1 VYRRSEGNPLFIV
14 AALEHMAKRS
24 LVIREDGRWQ
34 LRVPLEQIEIEVPD
48 D

>member
-1 VYRRSEGNPLFIV
+1 
-14 AALEHMAKRS
+14 LEHMAKRS

-34 LRVPLEQIEIEVPD
+34 LRVPLEQIEFEVPD